1 MSKKRTKLDIIESI
15 LTSLKEKQGK
25 MKQTRLMY
33 KANLSHTQ
41 MKQYLDELFELNI
54 LAEEDV
60 ESYKYII
67 LTEKGFM
74 FAEDLQKLKEFESL
88 LEDED

>member
-15 LTSLKEKQGK
+15 LTSLKNKQGK

-41 MKQYLDELFELNI
+41 MKQYLEELFQLEI
-54 LAEEDV
+54 LIEEDV

-74 FAEDLQKLKEFESL
+74 FAEDIQRLKEFESL
-88 LEDED
+88 IQE

>member
-15 LTSLKEKQGK
+15 LISLKDKQGK

-33 KANLSHTQ
+33 KANLSHNQ
-41 MKQYLDELFELNI
+41 MKQYLEELFDLNI
-54 LAEEDV
+54 LIEEEVD
-60 ESYKYII
+60 SYKYII

-74 FAEDLQKLKEFESL
+74 FAEDLNKLREFESL
-88 LEDED
+88 LEEN